1 MDNSHVNVTTNN
13 FKEND
18 IKSSMLS
25 SSKKDLD
32 IVDNNNT
39 KTAGLFNVRA
49 FIFLALWY
57 LFSGC
62 TLFLNKY
69 ILTYLNGN
77 PTILGK

>member
-1 MDNSHVNVTTNN
+1 MDKPILHNNSKEVENN
-13 FKEND
+13 MKKEISHENHRTG
-18 IKSSMLS
+18 L
-25 SSKKDLD
+25 
-32 IVDNNNT
+32 NNI
-39 KTAGLFNVRA
+39 RA
-49 FIFLALWY
+49 LVFLLLWY